1 MGRSNFWPGE
11 LNQNFVWYVE
21 LDDPDSFRDEL
32 IEAMFRIK
40 DRFSTFAESKGWK
53 GDVQFLLSNGL
64 YVIGIADNQVNN
76 AITLQ
81 MREDLPPEQ
90 IPLAQKHFAEY
101 KRGISKIL
109 LDMFGEVHKYGGW
122 FSSAPLGEDDV

>member
-1 MGRSNFWPGE
+1 
-11 LNQNFVWYVE
+11 
-21 LDDPDSFRDEL
+21 
-32 IEAMFRIK
+32 MFRIK

-53 GDVQFLLSNGL
+53 GDVKFLLSNGL
-64 YVIGIADNQVNN
+64 YVIGIADNQINN

-81 MREDLPPEQ
+81 MREDLPAEQ

-109 LDMFGEVHKYGGW
+109 LDMFGEVRKYGGW
-122 FSSAPLGEDDV
+122 FCSAPLGEDDI